1 MKSKPKPKLNMEKI
15 AKTLGAERRGKV
27 EAGGGYF
34 GAMQIVAEVEAR
46 FRAPSGGGRSTD
58 PEWTE
63 RRLVPLA
70 PKTLSRLERIAKIIH
85 DKGGPVVAP
94 LQIAALLLER
104 ATEDVSDEAIEK
116 LAKAKAS

>member
-1 MKSKPKPKLNMEKI
+1 MKSKPKLNMDKI

-34 GAMQIVAEVEAR
+34 GAMQLVAEVEAR
-46 FRAPSGGGRSTD
+46 FKAPAGGGRSTD
-58 PEWTE
+58 PSWTE

-70 PKTLSRLERIAKIIH
+70 PKTLTRARTDRQDHSRQGR
-85 DKGGPVVAP
+85 PRVAP
-94 LQIAALLLER
+94 LQVAALLLER
-104 ATEDVSDEAIEK
+104 ATEQVNDEAIEE

>member
-1 MKSKPKPKLNMEKI
+1 MKSKPKLNMDKI
-15 AKTLGAERRGKV
+15 ATTLGAERRGKA

-34 GAMQIVAEVEAR
+34 GAMQLIAQVEAR

-70 PKTLSRLERIAKIIH
+70 PKSLARLERIAESIH

-94 LQIAALLLER
+94 LQVAALLLER
-104 ATEDVSDEAIEK
+104 ATEEVNDEAIEV

>member
-1 MKSKPKPKLNMEKI
+1 MKPKPKLNMDKI

-27 EAGGGYF
+27 EAGGGHF
-34 GAMQIVAEVEAR
+34 GAMQLVAEVQAR
-46 FRAPSGGGRSTD
+46 FRAPAGGGRSTD

-70 PKTLSRLERIAKIIH
+70 PKTLSRLEHIAKVIH

-94 LQIAALLLER
+94 LQVAALLLER
-104 ATEDVSDEAIEK
+104 AAEDLSDKAIEE

>member
-1 MKSKPKPKLNMEKI
+1 MKSKPKLNMDKI

-27 EAGGGYF
+27 EAGSGHF
-34 GAMQIVAEVEAR
+34 GAMQLVAEVQAR
-46 FRAPSGGGRSTD
+46 FKAPAGGGRSTD

-70 PKTLSRLERIAKIIH
+70 PKTLSRLEHIAKVIH
-85 DKGGPVVAP
+85 DKGGPLVAP
-94 LQIAALLLER
+94 LQVAALLLER
-104 ATEDVSDEAIEK
+104 AAEDLSDKAMEE

>member
-1 MKSKPKPKLNMEKI
+1 MKSKPKLNMDKI

-34 GAMQIVAEVEAR
+34 GAMQLVAEVEAR
-46 FRAPSGGGRSTD
+46 FKAPAGGGRSTD

-70 PKTLSRLERIAKIIH
+70 PKTLTQLERIAKIIH

-94 LQIAALLLER
+94 LQVAALLLER
-104 ATEDVSDEAIEK
+104 ATEQVNDEAIEE
-116 LAKAKAS
+116 LAKTKAS